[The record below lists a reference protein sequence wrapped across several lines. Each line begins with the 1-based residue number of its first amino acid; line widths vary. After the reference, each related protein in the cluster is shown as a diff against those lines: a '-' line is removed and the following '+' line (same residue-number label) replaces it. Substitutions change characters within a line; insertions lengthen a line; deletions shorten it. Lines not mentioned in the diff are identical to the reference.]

1 MEQAHFSALETKHN
15 GLEHRIAEEN
25 RRPNPDAAVIAQ
37 LKKEKL
43 KIKDTLSE
51 H

>member
-1 MEQAHFSALETKHN
+1 MEASHVHSLEIKHA
-15 GLEHRIAEEN
+15 GLDRLIEEET
-25 RRPNPDAAVIAQ
+25 RRPAPDASRIAQ

-43 KIKDTLSE
+43 KIKDTLQL